1 MKSYY
6 KLKNNLK
13 LDFTKCIEII
23 LDDEIRKNEQYKD
36 LEIVQ
41 IINSRTGNSTA
52 TDITDNERQIFVKYF
67 EKSMSSQ
74 MIDDDQLLFVIYCW
88 VLNDKHLQRIME
100 HLESKIENNFDNF
113 LSFLERSINE
123 FEFQTEMY
131 KIFLNL
137 LISYLVKALNKGR
150 LLLIIL
156 KLIHKM
162 TGGEVLNYFTE
173 KTNLSIIDFFG
184 KIFKEF
190 ECLVNENINVDEDL
204 IIHLSNTIDKYFI
217 YLQKEEY
224 NQQTNELFR
233 SLDNCLKEKTDI
245 KTYFQLRFILF
256 KVLLKI
262 NPNDDNHEEI
272 CKSFIDIYYTFL
284 EINSKQLF
292 AHSEFL
298 EFVNDFVS
306 DKREFLNFIQLN
318 RDSKFFIEFIN
329 NLTNTSN
336 QRVKIILTNLPD
348 PRFKISVSIALGRFL
363 NIRNGINKL
372 KLGNEC
378 NELKTMVNDL
388 SNDEYVQQ
396 FKVVFLTLLDLSHIS
411 FNNPEKTRIYSYAIS
426 YLIKLYPLERQ
437 ENNEFLETIIKFVSE
452 VENKT
457 LEWDNEML
465 LRMIVEI
472 PKCLL
477 SKIPSSFRDK
487 EIFTNF
493 LANSSTNIIQWIKRN
508 KNKILLTELVEFAST
523 CCLMD
528 KGIMLRNAIENY
540 YTTVD
545 DNCRLFLEYLIS
557 NSNDL
562 QIQQN
567 FQHFLNEDN
576 NHFFLPW
583 EPRDVNEEEAQSI
596 QNESNESNNESL
608 IVSEDDQ
615 SIHNERES
623 KRVDFGT
630 STASFS
636 KS

>member
-284 EINSKQLF
+284 EINSRCSLNKYSSSF
-292 AHSEFL
+292 
-298 EFVNDFVS
+298 N
-306 DKREFLNFIQLN
+306 RELVGRLPSLVYQLN
-318 RDSKFFIEFIN
+318 
-329 NLTNTSN
+329 
-336 QRVKIILTNLPD
+336 
-348 PRFKISVSIALGRFL
+348 AFL
-363 NIRNGINKL
+363 L
-372 KLGNEC
+372 ML
-378 NELKTMVNDL
+378 
-388 SNDEYVQQ
+388 
-396 FKVVFLTLLDLSHIS
+396 
-411 FNNPEKTRIYSYAIS
+411 FN
-426 YLIKLYPLERQ
+426 
-437 ENNEFLETIIKFVSE
+437 
-452 VENKT
+452 VE
-457 LEWDNEML
+457 
-465 LRMIVEI
+465 
-472 PKCLL
+472 
-477 SKIPSSFRDK
+477 
-487 EIFTNF
+487 
-493 LANSSTNIIQWIKRN
+493 
-508 KNKILLTELVEFAST
+508 
-523 CCLMD
+523 
-528 KGIMLRNAIENY
+528 
-540 YTTVD
+540 
-545 DNCRLFLEYLIS
+545 
-557 NSNDL
+557 
-562 QIQQN
+562 
-567 FQHFLNEDN
+567 
-576 NHFFLPW
+576 
-583 EPRDVNEEEAQSI
+583 
-596 QNESNESNNESL
+596 
-608 IVSEDDQ
+608 
-615 SIHNERES
+615 
-623 KRVDFGT
+623 
-630 STASFS
+630 
-636 KS
+636 